1 MAGSIVRRA
10 LRAKRRHAQTSA
22 HTDAPSGIA
31 ASSPHRN
38 ARRARFPCG
47 TARSGARPAG
57 SISQAASRAAGA
69 RLLARL
75 LAAAGG
81 TRSPDER
88 IARDARC
95 NACFV
100 PYAPPAGESR
110 LPQQR
115 TEAARHAPRPRT
127 AADCRVREASGGGM
141 PSARATL
148 NSRHHTRPTPA
159 S

>member
-88 IARDARC
+88 IARDALQCMLRAVRSARRRITAAATAYGGRASRTATS
-95 NACFV
+95 N
-100 PYAPPAGESR
+100 GGR
-110 LPQQR
+110 LPR
-115 TEAARHAPRPRT
+115 ARGKRRRHA
-127 AADCRVREASGGGM
+127 VR
-141 PSARATL
+141 ARDAQ
-148 NSRHHTRPTPA
+148 
-159 S
+159 